1 MVERRRWLT
10 LKSGRSLMRTMEP
23 REKARFEKE
32 MKVAYFL
39 LGSGTIGG
47 DQRNCW
53 VSKTVSLTQRKGDG
67 WK

>member
-1 MVERRRWLT
+1 
-10 LKSGRSLMRTMEP
+10 MRTMEP
-23 REKARFEKE
+23 REKARFERD

-39 LGSGTIGG
+39 LGSGTDGVRISGTG
-47 DQRNCW
+47 S